1 MSKPLVEA
9 GYAQIVDRDSR
20 HNATYKYSKIY
31 ITLGSEPVTPHP
43 RLQQAAAAL
52 KAPADTTPRVIG
64 PANERL
70 PRYKREQAVEDRL
83 NELKKEHERQKRGEA
98 KRIYLDRLAHAELS
112 ASGSLAAERHV
123 RKEVQYNQAQ
133 DHVQLDTNIGGTDS
147 DPVLLQDTIGDR
159 SRLQQIALAELEEI
173 LELHLTEA
181 ELRALRQRAA
191 GVAVDRRDTLQRAQ
205 RKAQAALAVV

>member
-1 MSKPLVEA
+1 MSKPLIEA

-31 ITLGSEPVTPHP
+31 SRVGSAPVTPHP

-64 PANERL
+64 PASEKL

-83 NELKKEHERQKRGEA
+83 DELKRRHDSQRRA
-98 KRIYLDRLAHAELS
+98 KRNHVYLDRLAHSELS

-123 RKEVQYNQAQ
+123 RKETEGRTQQ
-133 DHVQLDTNIGGTDS
+133 DLVQLDTNVGGTDS

-159 SRLQQIALAELEEI
+159 SRLQQLALAELEEV
-173 LELHLTEA
+173 LALHLTEK
-181 ELRALRQRAA
+181 EVRALKQRAD
-191 GVAVDRRDTLQRAQ
+191 GIAVTDRHTLKRAQ
-205 RKAQAALAVV
+205 LKAQAALAGV